1 MKRLDEPKNIAVK
14 LGCQRHAMETKTI
27 LLIFIVKLSRPCH
40 IPLNRI
46 KQIQLTGPCYSRV
59 VSNDMAI
66 MFPDR

>member
-1 MKRLDEPKNIAVK
+1 
-14 LGCQRHAMETKTI
+14 METKTI